1 MADKVFSHFVPFF
14 VFWPSEQPKKNQNFE
29 KMKKSNLWY
38 YHFTLVY
45 HKWRSYDACFLR
57 YGAWQTKFFVILDY
71 FLPFYPRKSENYNP
85 ENQNFEKMKKKP
97 KVYQKSWLYTILFL
111 RYGMWWMYSQTCIRQ
126 PLLGPLKSG
135 CPGQV
140 AL

>member
-1 MADKVFSHFVPFF
+1 MANKVFSHFVPFF
-14 VFWPSEQPKKNQNFE
+14 AFWPSEQPKKNQNFE

-38 YHFTLVY
+38 YHLSLCTTNDDHMMHVSWDMEHDRQNFLSLWTIFFPFTL
-45 HKWRSYDACFLR
+45 
-57 YGAWQTKFFVILDY
+57 
-71 FLPFYPRKSENYNP
+71 
-85 ENQNFEKMKKKP
+85 ENQKIITQKIKILKKWKNP

-135 CPGQV
+135 CLGQV